1 MDFQGIAPREEN
13 TQPVGD
19 RALGVIEAAEEDA
32 VAPFDL
38 IGDHLPGIELKPQ
51 GVEDNR
57 VRDFQELDRE
67 RQQFVARQ
75 AAMTFVKSFGQGK
88 GDPGP
93 RPDHGRLFDAE
104 FHREGIGRLKA
115 DAPDVAGEPVG
126 IFRNHLDR
134 IGAIRLVN
142 PHRARCADPMG
153 MQEDHDLADRPL
165 FRPTRGN
172 PIGTLRSNAGNFPQ
186 PMRLGFDDVEH
197 LGTEGLDEFAGISRT
212 NATDHPGAE
221 IFFDSLCRGGRG
233 RF

>member
-1 MDFQGIAPREEN
+1 M
-13 TQPVGD
+13 
-19 RALGVIEAAEEDA
+19 IEAAEEDA
-32 VAPFDL
+32 VTPFDL
-38 IGDHLPGIELKPQ
+38 IGNHLSGIELKPQ
-51 GVEDNR
+51 GVEDNS
-57 VRDFQELDRE
+57 VRNFQELDRE
-67 RQQFVARQ
+67 WQQFVARQ

-104 FHREGIGRLKA
+104 FHRKGVGRLKA
-115 DAPDVAGEPVG
+115 DAPDVACESIG

-134 IGAIRLVN
+134 VGAIRLVN

-165 FRPTRGN
+165 FRPTRSN
-172 PIGTLRSNAGNFPQ
+172 PIGALRSYAGNFPQ

-197 LGTEGLDEFAGISRT
+197 LDAEGLDEFAGISRT

-221 IFFDSLCRGGRG
+221 IFFDSLRRGGRG